1 MTDYYALLEVDRDAT
16 KEQIKAAFMQQALR
30 WHPDKAETEADREVF
45 ERRYND
51 LQQAYKILSNDQTR
65 AMYKDSQQSTF
76 LDFKQQERDTGYA
89 VSDAYST
96 VTDSG
101 RQFEADAF
109 RSDFDARR
117 AKADQEALAEARQRE
132 AALAQDGFTRQL
144 TRMETAR
151 QQQMQQPQAD
161 AVVFGT
167 EGVEGQVGLDFSQP
181 IHWNALPQT
190 MAGSG
195 LEEYTGQPTSAR
207 SRGLQEA
214 GVLDDTVIG
223 FGTREEAMQSLDG
236 MFGGLGVTLPE
247 DNPGEWKPI
256 EQSEIERRLAEVQQ
270 DRSRLL
276 QLKPEDFE
284 RNASEIET
292 MYSGL
297 FAGAGT
303 GLEGLEAK
311 QEQ

>member
-1 MTDYYALLEVDRDAT
+1 MTDYYALLEINRDAT
-16 KEQIKAAFMQQALR
+16 KEQIKTAFMQQALR

-51 LQQAYKILSNDQTR
+51 LQQAYKILSNDKTR

-76 LDFKQQERDTGYA
+76 LDFKQQERDTGYG
-89 VSDAYST
+89 VTDAYTT

-101 RQFEADAF
+101 RHFEGNAF
-109 RSDFDARR
+109 RKDFDARR
-117 AKADQEALAEARQRE
+117 AKADQQALTEAQQRE
-132 AALAQDGFTRQL
+132 ATLAQDGFTRQL
-144 TRMETAR
+144 ERMQAERA
-151 QQQMQQPQAD
+151 QMQENIGT
-161 AVVFGT
+161 VVFGAD
-167 EGVEGQVGLDFSQP
+167 GVEGQEGLDFSQP
-181 IHWNALPQT
+181 VHWNPLPQT
-190 MAGSG
+190 ITGMG

-223 FGTREEAMQSLDG
+223 LGNREEAMQSLDG
-236 MFGGLGVTLPE
+236 MFGGLGVVLPE

-292 MYSGL
+292 LYSGL

-311 QEQ
+311 R